1 MKYLTLHQICK
12 RETARLSL
20 WILDKTIRH
29 NSSYVFYDR
38 FCDWKVL
45 CQKFFKLG
53 LETFKGWVGNKVERI
68 ELGYLKDDGK
78 RKKIYA
84 YFKVLG
90 TYNIESED
98 LLNPFISNS
107 LVDSIYI
114 CLTTDEDEI

>member
-20 WILDKTIRH
+20 WILDKTVRN
-29 NSSYVFYDR
+29 NSPYVFYDR
-38 FCDWKVL
+38 FSDEEVL
-45 CQKFFKLG
+45 YQKFFKLG

-78 RKKIYA
+78 RKKIYG
-84 YFKVLG
+84 YFNILE
-90 TYNIESED
+90 TLDIESED